1 MSTSR
6 RILSGIVA
14 GSLVALTTIFG
25 IVPAHAQID
34 VSYLQ
39 TCLKEEGSSLD
50 VLVLMDSSKSLRDG
64 KPGEARNVVEGS
76 DPERKRG
83 KILLSSLKILR
94 SLAEESDRPLNI
106 NLRNFGKNSNPE
118 ELAKLKERWVDWT
131 GDTSD
136 GSLKSFVDKA
146 VYDDSPGTEWTSGL
160 ASAQD
165 QFKKKIGQAKLA
177 GTSSCPIMFWI
188 TDGEPT
194 DSKAPICSPSGN
206 ASIDWFR
213 ENRILVL
220 GGLLTPRDPSE
231 AKNASDFGPLVR
243 GETCG
248 NNEEGWTKGDVIE
261 AKEVDDLAWR
271 FVGLIAG
278 IKNLINLNGN
288 GSSFHVDP
296 STSHIEIYTRKAGS
310 NWEIKKPDGS
320 TFCSASNRGSRCLV
334 DLDTDVGI
342 TTISI
347 FPDKPIDASGTW
359 TITPGVNA
367 EDFLVYGGLSTA
379 NEKSRNTKPNLVIS
393 RFSTEP
399 EEGKEATFLA
409 SLVNADGSP
418 FSTKG
423 FKSVTICAK
432 VESAQVASCENG
444 KSSTNLTVEPTTTD
458 KSVSFEAVLVSEK
471 DSKRPPYR
479 ISATV
484 KINVI
489 PSGLFPS
496 LVCEKEPCVLSSL
509 ANKNKTSVSTLSIK
523 APTSG
528 SQAGTVT
535 LLGYTILSDDIKERG
550 DGHFKFVVQNANG
563 DDVPFNNQSPALNPG
578 DRLTLTITTDLGGS
592 SEIQGV
598 IKYKVS
604 ANGQEIVRQLDF
616 KFNVDD
622 AVALPVLIGLMLL
635 AYLLTVGLPYAF
647 LLWSARKR
655 AVLSVTDGEF
665 AYLEEP
671 VTISESG
678 KVTSKASKVENAIA
692 TALDPSHE
700 GLKFELVEEGA
711 RSISIGNVQIE
722 VIPPKWNPF
731 VEPETHVSVKDNHIL
746 STFGGAEFL
755 EDRAFFTR
763 SLTGEALIYF
773 PTEEN
778 LAPRSAEEVVSFE
791 PASKSELFSSTTAKA
806 QGDEL
811 LIKNGD
817 IHATALYLVPRYDN
831 RRRSLSDANSK
842 LKSTIESANLGVHI
856 AELRQGALD
865 AELLRIEELKKAEQN
880 QSAKKR
886 DKKATEEKKT
896 EPQES
901 LQNDDTSSRFSIFEE
916 EIKSDRKSLFSDE
929 NDTPDSDS
937 GKKLW

>member
-6 RILSGIVA
+6 RILSGFVA

-64 KPGEARNVVEGS
+64 RPGEARNVVEGS

-131 GDTSD
+131 GETSD
-136 GSLKSFVDKA
+136 SSLKSFVDKA

-165 QFKKKIGQAKLA
+165 QFKKKIGQAKLS

-188 TDGEPT
+188 TDGAPT
-194 DSKAPICSPSGN
+194 DSKAPICTPSGN

-231 AKNASDFGPLVR
+231 AKIASDFGPLVR

-261 AKEVDDLAWR
+261 AKEIDDLAWR

-278 IKNLINLNGN
+278 IKNLIDLNGN

-320 TFCSASNRGSRCLV
+320 TFCSASNRGTRCLV

-359 TITPGVNA
+359 TITPGVKV

-393 RFSTEP
+393 RFPTEP
-399 EEGKEATFLA
+399 EEGKEAIFLA
-409 SLVNADGSP
+409 SLVNADGSA

-432 VESAQVASCENG
+432 VESSQVASCENG
-444 KSSTNLTVEPTTTD
+444 KSSANLTVKPSTTD

-471 DSKRPPYR
+471 DPKRPPYR
-479 ISATV
+479 VSATV
-484 KINVI
+484 RINVL

-496 LVCEKEPCVLSSL
+496 LVCEKEPCVLSNL

-535 LLGYTILSDDIKERG
+535 LLGYTILSDDIEDRG
-550 DGHFKFVVQNANG
+550 DGHFKFVVQRANG
-563 DDVPFNNQSPALNPG
+563 EEVLWNNQSSPLSPG
-578 DRLTLTITTDLGGS
+578 DKLTLTISTDLGGS

-598 IKYKVS
+598 IKYEVS
-604 ANGQEIVRQLDF
+604 ANGQKIVRQLDF

-622 AVALPVLIGLMLL
+622 DVAWWVLIGLMLL

-665 AYLEEP
+665 AFLEEP

-678 KVTSKASKVENAIA
+678 KVTSKASKVESAIA

-731 VEPETHVSVKDNHIL
+731 VEPETHVSVKGNHIL

-755 EDRAFFTR
+755 VDRAFFAR

-778 LAPRSAEEVVSFE
+778 LAPRSADEVVSFE

-806 QGDEL
+806 QSDEL

-831 RRRSLSDANSK
+831 RRKSLSDVNSK

-865 AELLRIEELKKAEQN
+865 TELLRIEELKKAEQN

-886 DKKATEEKKT
+886 DKKVTEEKKT
-896 EPQES
+896 ETQEPV
-901 LQNDDTSSRFSIFEE
+901 QNDDTSSRFSIFEE
-916 EIKSDRKSLFSDE
+916 EIKRDRKSLFSDE
-929 NDTPDSDS
+929 NDTPDSDP

>member
-1 MSTSR
+1 MSTTR
-6 RILSGIVA
+6 RVLSGFVA
-14 GSLVALTTIFG
+14 GSLITMTTIFG

-64 KPGEARNVVEGS
+64 KPGETRNVVEGS

-146 VYDDSPGTEWTSGL
+146 IYDDSPGTEWTSGL

-165 QFKKKIGQAKLA
+165 QFKKRIGQAKLA

-188 TDGEPT
+188 TDGAPT
-194 DSKAPICSPSGN
+194 DSTVPICTPTGN

-220 GGLLTPRDPSE
+220 GGLLMPRDESE
-231 AKNASDFGPLVR
+231 AKIASGFGPLVR

-261 AKEVDDLAWR
+261 AKEIDDLAWR

-320 TFCSASNRGSRCLV
+320 TFCSASNRGSRCFV

-393 RFSTEP
+393 QFSIEQ
-399 EEGKEATFLA
+399 EEGKEASFLA
-409 SLVNADGSP
+409 SLVNADGTA

-423 FKSVTICAK
+423 FKSITICAK
-432 VESAQVASCENG
+432 VESSRVSSCENG
-444 KSSTNLTVEPTTTD
+444 KTSAKLAVKPTTTD

-471 DSKRPPYR
+471 DPKRPPYR
-479 ISATV
+479 VSATV
-484 KINVI
+484 KINVL

-496 LVCEKEPCVLSSL
+496 LVCEKEPCVLSNL
-509 ANKNKTSVSTLSIK
+509 ANKNKTSVSTLLIK
-523 APTSG
+523 APTTG

-535 LLGYTILSDDIKERG
+535 LLGYTILSDDIKDRG
-550 DGHFKFVVQNANG
+550 DGHFKFVVQRVNG
-563 DDVPFNNQSPALNPG
+563 EEVLWNNQSSPLNPG
-578 DRLTLTITTDLGGS
+578 DKLTLTISTDLGGS

-604 ANGQEIVRQLDF
+604 ANSQEVVRQLDF

-622 AVALPVLIGLMLL
+622 DVSLWVLFGLMLL

-671 VTISESG
+671 VSISESG

-711 RSISIGNVQIE
+711 RSINIGNVQIE

-755 EDRAFFTR
+755 EERAFFTR

-791 PASKSELFSSTTAKA
+791 PASKSELFSSATAKA
-806 QGDEL
+806 QSDEL

-831 RRRSLSDANSK
+831 RRKSLSDVNSK

-865 AELLRIEELKKAEQN
+865 AELLRIEELKKAEQS

-886 DKKATEEKKT
+886 DKKVTEEKKT
-896 EPQES
+896 ETQEPA
-901 LQNDDTSSRFSIFEE
+901 QNDDTSSRFSIFEE